1 VTERFAREGYM
12 NLKGQTLGDY
22 HLENVIG
29 RGPRATVY
37 RARHIAENRIVA
49 VKVYDDSADPDA
61 IRRAFESTQALT
73 GAHVLPVEGF
83 GVHHGLAYVA
93 MRYMPKGSLK
103 ARWRRAVPIGDI
115 GRLLPQIASALDHAH
130 GLGVWHLNLK
140 PGNIL
145 LDRPGNAFA
154 ADFGVPP
161 LSKSPY
167 TTPEIVRGS
176 AGDAR
181 ADVYALGAVLY
192 EMLTGSAPIAR
203 RPRDESSNQR
213 MADLPSPRSIRP
225 GILPAVEAV
234 TMRALSIDPESR
246 YATPGALAQAFAEA
260 LEEAGGEQL
269 SQASSRRRLSLGWIA
284 GFVVLLL
291 LVAVVALSGGLNA
304 PASAPSPPP
313 TATATEA
320 AALTPSP
327 IPTLTKTYT
336 PTAQRA
342 TATVTSRP
350 RTPSLTP
357 TLEPTVS
364 ATSTLA
370 LGTVLTQTPTFRV
383 VSLALKPPAN
393 RQSAPDRLDLFFDAV
408 IEPAAGGPFGQL
420 FGYLPQIDSLVTWR
434 IGAQVSSGT
443 QLLHVTLVVDCLQL
457 PEPFT
462 TNQVF
467 LEIGETDR
475 SPALYSQTIDYTKT
489 WCR

>member
-1 VTERFAREGYM
+1 M

-22 HLENVIG
+22 HLESVIG

-37 RARHIAENRIVA
+37 RARHMADHRIVA
-49 VKVYDDSADPDA
+49 VKVYDDSADPDV

-103 ARWRRAVPIGDI
+103 ARWRRAAPMADI
-115 GRLLPQIASALDHAH
+115 ARVLPQIASALDHAH

-145 LDRPGNAFA
+145 LDRPGNAFV
-154 ADFGVPP
+154 ADFGVPLLP
-161 LSKSPY
+161 DSPY
-167 TTPEIVRGS
+167 SAPEIARGS
-176 AGDAR
+176 AGNAR

-192 EMLTGSAPIAR
+192 EMLTGRAPLAR

-213 MADLPSPRSIRP
+213 MADLPSPRSVRP
-225 GILPAVEAV
+225 GIPPAVEAV
-234 TMRALSIDPESR
+234 TIRALSIDPESR

-260 LEEAGGEQL
+260 SEAAAGEQL
-269 SQASSRRRLSLGWIA
+269 SQESSRRRPSLGWIA
-284 GFVVLLL
+284 SFAALLL
-291 LVAVVALSGGLNA
+291 FVAVVVLSGGLNA
-304 PASAPSPPP
+304 PAAAPSLPP
-313 TATATEA
+313 TATATEVVTA
-320 AALTPSP
+320 TPSP
-327 IPTLTKTYT
+327 IPTLTHTHT
-336 PTAQRA
+336 PTAKRA
-342 TATVTSRP
+342 TATATNRA
-350 RTPSLTP
+350 RTP
-357 TLEPTVS
+357 EPTRTSEPTAS
-364 ATSTLA
+364 AT
-370 LGTVLTQTPTFRV
+370 GTPATVTGFTQAPTFRV

-393 RQSAPDRLDLFFDAV
+393 RPGPPDRLDLYFDSV

-420 FGYLPQIDSLVTWR
+420 FAYLPQIDSLVTSR

-457 PEPFT
+457 PAPFT
-462 TNQVF
+462 TDQVF
-467 LEIGETDR
+467 LEIRETDR
-475 SPALYSQTIDYTKT
+475 SPALYSRTIDYTKT